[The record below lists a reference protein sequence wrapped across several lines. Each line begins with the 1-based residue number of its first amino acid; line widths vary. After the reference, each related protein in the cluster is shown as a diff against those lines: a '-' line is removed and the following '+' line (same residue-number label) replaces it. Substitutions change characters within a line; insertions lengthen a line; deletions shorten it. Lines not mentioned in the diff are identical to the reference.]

1 MSERSVSR
9 SNECDAT
16 INEPSGVPNR
26 PVGCSL
32 SKAGSSFLI
41 PCLVMLEGK
50 IPGAIPLT
58 EMFLPASDAA
68 RIRVTWFAA
77 ALEVASARSEKQE
90 EMNQVNF
97 RSFEAGG

>member
-16 INEPSGVPNR
+16 SNEPSGVPNR

-41 PCLVMLEGK
+41 PCLVMLEG
-50 IPGAIPLT
+50 
-58 EMFLPASDAA
+58 
-68 RIRVTWFAA
+68 IRSGGG
-77 ALEVASARSEKQE
+77 EGHGSRKQKGNE
-90 EMNQVNF
+90 GTHRFGEIRF
-97 RSFEAGG
+97 GERATRRGFE